1 MGEGRANSLPYSI
14 VFKIILFLPSKMNG
28 ENVKTHIRDY
38 AFSSLQAC
46 QVSVPNENYAMES
59 VIDKVGQI
67 CKLPAQ
73 GQRL

>member
-1 MGEGRANSLPYSI
+1 
-14 VFKIILFLPSKMNG
+14 MNG

-67 CKLPAQ
+67 CKLPAR